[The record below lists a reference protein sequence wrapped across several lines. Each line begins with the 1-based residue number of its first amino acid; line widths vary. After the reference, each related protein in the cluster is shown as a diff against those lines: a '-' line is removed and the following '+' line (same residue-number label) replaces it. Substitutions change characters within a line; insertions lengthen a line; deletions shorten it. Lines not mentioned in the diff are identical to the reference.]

1 MPTFS
6 VFICD
11 MKKRVIKF
19 FKNKYAISLTI
30 FVLWVCFF
38 NEVDLFYVFKSRMEL
53 YSLQKEVKELEKKN
67 EQAKISLE
75 DLKNNQ
81 ALEKFARET
90 YYMKR
95 DNEVVFVFKEV
106 EEK

>member
-1 MPTFS
+1 MF
-6 VFICD
+6 FCD
-11 MKKRVIKF
+11 MKKGIVRF
-19 FKNKYAISLTI
+19 FKNKYAISITI

-67 EQAKISLE
+67 EQAKVSLE

-81 ALEKFARET
+81 ASLEKFARET

-95 DNEVVFVFKEV
+95 DNEVVFVFKEAT
-106 EEK
+106 EE

>member
-1 MPTFS
+1 
-6 VFICD
+6 
-11 MKKRVIKF
+11 
-19 FKNKYAISLTI
+19 
-30 FVLWVCFF
+30 
-38 NEVDLFYVFKSRMEL
+38 MEL

-81 ALEKFARET
+81 ASLEKFARET

-95 DNEVVFVFKEV
+95 DNEVVFVFKETT
-106 EEK
+106 EE